1 MKARSKVDKLVEIT
15 NNQANNNDLSLQN
28 DYYIRKMSYV
38 TLNDDIIKKIYEDL
52 QNNKINAKNIEA
64 MATLQK
70 INIALL
76 NDRPIWAGGEINESE
91 FGFIAIYK
99 RKFR

>member
-15 NNQANNNDLSLQN
+15 NNEANNNDLSLQN
-28 DYYIRKMSYV
+28 DYYIRKMSYI

-76 NDRPIWAGGEINESE
+76 NDRPI
-91 FGFIAIYK
+91 
-99 RKFR
+99 

>member
-15 NNQANNNDLSLQN
+15 NNEANNNDLSLQN

-76 NDRPIWAGGEINESE
+76 NDRPL
-91 FGFIAIYK
+91 
-99 RKFR
+99 

>member
-1 MKARSKVDKLVEIT
+1 MKARSKIDKLVEIT
-15 NNQANNNDLSLQN
+15 NNEANNNDLSLQN

-38 TLNDDIIKKIYEDL
+38 SLNDDIIKKIYEDL

-76 NDRPIWAGGEINESE
+76 NDRPL
-91 FGFIAIYK
+91 
-99 RKFR
+99 

>member
-15 NNQANNNDLSLQN
+15 NNEANNNDLSLQN

-38 TLNDDIIKKIYEDL
+38 SLNDDIIKKIYEDL

-76 NDRPIWAGGEINESE
+76 NDRPL
-91 FGFIAIYK
+91 
-99 RKFR
+99 

>member
-15 NNQANNNDLSLQN
+15 NNEANNNDLSLQN

-76 NDRPIWAGGEINESE
+76 NDRPI
-91 FGFIAIYK
+91 
-99 RKFR
+99 

>member
-1 MKARSKVDKLVEIT
+1 MKARSKIDKLVEIT
-15 NNQANNNDLSLQN
+15 NNEANNNDISLQN

-38 TLNDDIIKKIYEDL
+38 SLNDDIIKKIYEDL

-76 NDRPIWAGGEINESE
+76 NDRPI
-91 FGFIAIYK
+91 
-99 RKFR
+99 

>member
-1 MKARSKVDKLVEIT
+1 MKARSKIDKLVEIT
-15 NNQANNNDLSLQN
+15 NNKVNNNDLSLQN
-28 DYYIRKMSYV
+28 DYYIRKMSYIS
-38 TLNDDIIKKIYEDL
+38 LNDDIIKKIYEDL

-76 NDRPIWAGGEINESE
+76 NDRPL
-91 FGFIAIYK
+91 
-99 RKFR
+99 

>member
-15 NNQANNNDLSLQN
+15 NNEANNNDLSLQN

-38 TLNDDIIKKIYEDL
+38 SLNDDIIKKIYEDL

-64 MATLQK
+64 MAILQK

-76 NDRPIWAGGEINESE
+76 NDRPL
-91 FGFIAIYK
+91 
-99 RKFR
+99 